1 MKKIIIS
8 ILFIS
13 IVLGLTFINIT
24 LRNDATNIDIK
35 LKNIEAF
42 GENES
47 GDENPCTVIGT
58 ICMYYDKN
66 GNIVFCPGLT
76 LDLK

>member
-8 ILFIS
+8 ILFVS
-13 IVLGLTFINIT
+13 VVLGLTLMNVT
-24 LRNDATNIDIK
+24 LRKDATNIDIK

-58 ICMYYDKN
+58 ICMYYDKS
-66 GNIVFCPGLT
+66 GNPIFYPGLT
-76 LDLK
+76 LDLN

>member
-8 ILFIS
+8 ILFVS
-13 IVLGLTFINIT
+13 VVLGLTLVNVT

-42 GENES
+42 GENEG
-47 GDENPCTVIGT
+47 GDENPCIVIGSL
-58 ICMYYDKN
+58 CMYYDKDQN
-66 GNIVFCPGLT
+66 PVFYPGLA
-76 LDLK
+76 LDVK